1 MSRRPTGTMGGVIL
15 IGLGMLLVALS
26 FGEQPD
32 RVNLG
37 PNRFY
42 TEADRDEFQSAHEQL
57 HDLRKGMGGAPETGA
72 ERNSSSD
79 EPTESEPEALVQQP
93 SNEKAVAF
101 AAADANFA
109 SLKLRQDNAFRNQ
122 EILSLTLKSIG
133 IAFLAVGA
141 ILLMRV
147 SRANRAAKSADK
159 LATAESSGH

>member
-1 MSRRPTGTMGGVIL
+1 MSKRPNGTMVGSIL
-15 IGLGMLLVALS
+15 IALGMLLVALA
-26 FGEQPD
+26 FGEQTD

-42 TEADRDEFQSAHEQL
+42 TEADRDEFQSAHEKL
-57 HDLRKGMGGAPETGA
+57 HDLRKAMGAAPETGA
-72 ERNSSSD
+72 ENIPSSD
-79 EPTESEPEALVQQP
+79 DQTGGLAQQP

-101 AAADANFA
+101 MAADAYFA
-109 SLKLRQDNAFRNQ
+109 SLKQKQDNAFRNQ

-133 IAFLAVGA
+133 IACLAIGA

-159 LATAESSGH
+159 LAPVESSGH